1 MRTLPFFPDQEYDPE
16 PAYPKEKV
24 DAVIDDIFDF
34 IKSYS
39 LSDHIVN
46 VNFQSLMERK
56 IPLEGF
62 ELETNFLKAI
72 GSKLKE
78 LIKPFIKDE
87 KISKYINPIIENII
101 LGTLEISQT
110 QYKNLDQL
118 QEATLLALQSC
129 MLWEK
134 NDDKIKVINS
144 EYWTTFVKKFM
155 SQDNYGRKKY
165 IEFMTAYNTLINN
178 SDNKKCI
185 TVIDSYF
192 EYIMESKEDIDDLIT
207 LCKVL
212 NTSNESEENNKDGK
226 ERAVSDIFH
235 YIMEERCNLETKET
249 QFLPGIINVLRMTSS
264 EKLPFDVEKDLIDE
278 CMSEK
283 GLKFKVYQF
292 DKKQRTIEEELD
304 YLRFIEKHP
313 QRVCEINFILQTMLN
328 LNYPITNLYKKSP
341 SGRILKEISFLLNK
355 LADKINDY
363 CEMREALL
371 NPQDETKFIPISQDN
386 KGQYQKIETF
396 RNGVIKQ
403 LNDKLGVK

>member
-1 MRTLPFFPDQEYDPE
+1 
-16 PAYPKEKV
+16 
-24 DAVIDDIFDF
+24 
-34 IKSYS
+34 
-39 LSDHIVN
+39 
-46 VNFQSLMERK
+46 
-56 IPLEGF
+56 
-62 ELETNFLKAI
+62 
-72 GSKLKE
+72 
-78 LIKPFIKDE
+78 
-87 KISKYINPIIENII
+87 
-101 LGTLEISQT
+101 
-110 QYKNLDQL
+110 
-118 QEATLLALQSC
+118 
-129 MLWEK
+129 
-134 NDDKIKVINS
+134 
-144 EYWTTFVKKFM
+144 
-155 SQDNYGRKKY
+155 
-165 IEFMTAYNTLINN
+165 
-178 SDNKKCI
+178 
-185 TVIDSYF
+185 
-192 EYIMESKEDIDDLIT
+192 
-207 LCKVL
+207 
-212 NTSNESEENNKDGK
+212 
-226 ERAVSDIFH
+226 
-235 YIMEERCNLETKET
+235 
-249 QFLPGIINVLRMTSS
+249 MTSS

>member
-72 GSKLKE
+72 RSKLKE

-249 QFLPGIINVLRMTSS
+249 QFLP
-264 EKLPFDVEKDLIDE
+264 
-278 CMSEK
+278 
-283 GLKFKVYQF
+283 
-292 DKKQRTIEEELD
+292 
-304 YLRFIEKHP
+304 
-313 QRVCEINFILQTMLN
+313 
-328 LNYPITNLYKKSP
+328 
-341 SGRILKEISFLLNK
+341 
-355 LADKINDY
+355 
-363 CEMREALL
+363 
-371 NPQDETKFIPISQDN
+371 
-386 KGQYQKIETF
+386 
-396 RNGVIKQ
+396 
-403 LNDKLGVK
+403 